1 MGVLLFF
8 EGNMYTK
15 NDRGEVVEFPIPSEA
30 EPIEGAALLCINEKR
45 ETISTKSPK
54 NVWF

>member
-1 MGVLLFF
+1 
-8 EGNMYTK
+8 MYTK